1 MPPKKQDLLWELA
14 EHNHFFDMITEM
26 LPHKA
31 SNRIESGPSN
41 DGATSTESKKGK
53 FHKEPG
59 PESKEGR
66 RAAAKAAKAAA
77 KAAKRRKLNSD
88 GHDEVSGVAP
98 TSTEP
103 LNDNSSDAPHRAE
116 ADADALESSTPTA
129 NSEATPEQS
138 RIEALRAKLQA
149 KLASLQKG
157 DRPSPE
163 QVSKRAARRAEK
175 RRRQQEQQQKQQ
187 KSATT
192 GAANALPTYK
202 LPSGTAGGG
211 PAADLDIAA
220 TIGFG
225 RLTGIQ
231 TPRAGGGGGGGSS
244 QNYLEVN
251 KALANVSKTKNLHKL
266 LADAEAKKAKLDALK
281 QSSDASD
288 LKQAAKMQWSDAMQE
303 AAGNRVKDDPS
314 KIKKV
319 LKKKVAKKK
328 KSEKAWKS
336 RMEQVQQAQDERQ
349 KQRTQNL
356 HARKHKGRG
365 AVGGA
370 TATSKDDRSK
380 APPPGRRLSRPGF
393 EGRKQEFLNGGSN
406 KK

>member
-1 MPPKKQDLLWELA
+1 MPPKKQDLLWELT
-14 EHNHFFDMITEM
+14 EHNHFFDMIAEM
-26 LPHKA
+26 LPHTKT
-31 SNRIESGPSN
+31 SNQTASN

-53 FHKEPG
+53 FHKDPG

-66 RAAAKAAKAAA
+66 RAAAKVAKAAA
-77 KAAKRRKLNSD
+77 KAAKRRRLNGDSQAEDGD
-88 GHDEVSGVAP
+88 GHSPGERLNEIGLGVSHRSPA
-98 TSTEP
+98 
-103 LNDNSSDAPHRAE
+103 NDGGDHENSVPS
-116 ADADALESSTPTA
+116 ADADLP
-129 NSEATPEQS
+129 PEQS

-149 KLASLQKG
+149 KLAALQKG

-163 QVSKRAARRAEK
+163 LVSKRAARRAEK
-175 RRRQQEQQQKQQ
+175 RRRQQEHQQKQQ

-202 LPSGTAGGG
+202 LPSGTAADGST
-211 PAADLDIAA
+211 PDLDIAA

-231 TPRAGGGGGGGSS
+231 PPRAGGGGS
-244 QNYLEVN
+244 QNYMEVN
-251 KALANVSKTKNLHKL
+251 KALANLSKTKNLHKM

-288 LKQAAKMQWSDAMQE
+288 LKQAAKIQWSDAMQE

-336 RMEQVQQAQDERQ
+336 RMEQVQQAKDERQ
-349 KQRTQNL
+349 KNRTQNL
-356 HARKHKGRG
+356 QARKHKGRG

-370 TATSKDDRSK
+370 TVTSKEDRSK
-380 APPPGRRLSRPGF
+380 GPPPGRRLSRPGF
-393 EGRKQEFLNGGSN
+393 EGRKQEFLNGGGSN